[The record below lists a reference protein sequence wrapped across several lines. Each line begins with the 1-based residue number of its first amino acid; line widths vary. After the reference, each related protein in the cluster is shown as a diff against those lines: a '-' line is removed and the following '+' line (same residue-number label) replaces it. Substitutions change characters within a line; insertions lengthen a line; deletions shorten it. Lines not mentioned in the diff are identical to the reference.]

1 MLGFSRSL
9 VDELKKYNVRTFCV
23 SPGSI
28 KTKMGET
35 LVDQDY
41 NTFLNPKEVAESV
54 IFIISYDE
62 EMIIDELR
70 LNRIKIE

>member
-1 MLGFSRSL
+1 
-9 VDELKKYNVRTFCV
+9 
-23 SPGSI
+23 
-28 KTKMGET
+28 MGET